1 MAEDLW
7 QKHEKDA
14 VSVCMWKDENPK
26 CVFYY
31 QEHGLLDLNE
41 MRQDDT
47 PFILGIQTD
56 WQFQMM
62 LKHGTGSALSM
73 DSTFSTTETE
83 VGCFDIT
90 EPSCNYLFQ

>member
-14 VSVCMWKDENPK
+14 VNVRMWKDDNPE

-41 MRQDDT
+41 IQQDDT
-47 PFILGIQTD
+47 PFTLGI
-56 WQFQMM
+56 
-62 LKHGTGSALSM
+62 
-73 DSTFSTTETE
+73 
-83 VGCFDIT
+83 
-90 EPSCNYLFQ
+90 